1 MAGEE
6 LIDAVAEK
14 WVAALTRARDEL
26 GCTFFDWLTAVDE
39 LEDGFSVIAHV
50 WSIPD
55 RRHLLMRTRVPRD
68 EPRLATATGVYRGA
82 NWHERETYEMFGI
95 EFIGHPN
102 LVPLL
107 LPDGFEGRPLRKD
120 FVLASRVAKPWP
132 GAVDPGES
140 ATDVRR
146 RRKPKLPP
154 GVPAPGEWGG
164 GDGHAPTTM
173 QSEAML
179 RSGAHER

>member
-1 MAGEE
+1 MLPSTSVIATAGVRMAGDEPVDVAPEE
-6 LIDAVAEK
+6 WVAE
-14 WVAALTRARDEL
+14 LTCARDEA

-39 LEDGFSVIAHV
+39 LEDGFSVVAHV

-55 RRHLLMRTRVPRD
+55 RRHLLLRTRVPRD

-95 EFIGHPN
+95 EFVGHPN

-107 LPDGFEGRPLRKD
+107 LPDGFEGRPLRKE
-120 FVLASRVAKPWP
+120 FVLASRAAKPWP

-140 ATDVRR
+140 ATDARR
-146 RRKPKLPP
+146 GRKPKLPP

-164 GDGHAPTTM
+164 GDG
-173 QSEAML
+173 
-179 RSGAHER
+179 R